1 MIRDD
6 VQHIERRT
14 GCGKT
19 GHAPTRP
26 GHTRYGSIRLGSYG
40 RHGIAREECTVAAEA
55 APVWSVD
62 PRTGKPREQV
72 AVESTAAE
80 VDAAVRTAHA
90 AFAPLADRTV
100 RATFL
105 RRAAGLLDEAGEA
118 VIEAADAETAL
129 GPGRLTGELARTTY
143 QLRAFADGVTEGAFL
158 DVRIDHADPDRTPPR
173 PDLRRYKIPLGTV
186 AVYAAS
192 NFPLAF
198 SVPGGDTASAL
209 AAGCPVVVKAH
220 PDHPATS
227 ELCAALLRRAATD
240 VGLPEGVVNL
250 VHGFQAG
257 IDLVRHPLISAAGF
271 TGSVRGGR
279 ALYDAAAARPHPIPF
294 HGELGSLNPVVVTEA
309 AAAERAEQL
318 GTGLAAS
325 MTLGVGQFC
334 VKPGL
339 VLAPAGDTGDRLLKS
354 LTAAVSDTEPGVL
367 LDHRMRDAF
376 LDGVRTRAE
385 LPDVQAPVTPGAGG
399 EHTVSAGFLT
409 VPAARLATEGPH
421 DLLLEECF
429 GPVTVLARYTDESEI
444 GAVLARLSGNLTA
457 TLHLGDAESAGT
469 DAAVGTESAAT
480 GDVAGDAG
488 DAGDGG
494 DGVGL
499 GARGA
504 ADSNDGIGLGARLLS
519 ALTPLA
525 GRIVVN
531 GWPTGVAVAPA
542 QHHGGPYPAT
552 TSTSTSV
559 GGTAV
564 ERWLRPV
571 VYQDTPPALLPP
583 ELREDNP
590 PPGGT
595 SRRQPGD
602 FGRGDPHLASLGL
615 PRRVDGRAEGA

>member
-1 MIRDD
+1 M
-6 VQHIERRT
+6 
-14 GCGKT
+14 
-19 GHAPTRP
+19 
-26 GHTRYGSIRLGSYG
+26 
-40 RHGIAREECTVAAEA
+40 AAAAA

-62 PRTGKPREQV
+62 PRTGKRREQV
-72 AVESTAAE
+72 AVEATADE
-80 VDAAVRTAHA
+80 VDAAVRAAHA
-90 AFAPLADRTV
+90 ARTALADRTA
-100 RATFL
+100 RAALL
-105 RRAAGLLDEAGEA
+105 RRTAGLLDEAGDA
-118 VIEAADAETAL
+118 VVEAADAETAL

-143 QLRAFADGVTEGAFL
+143 QLRAFADLVEDGGFLGVL
-158 DVRIDHADPDRTPPR
+158 IDHADPALTPPR
-173 PDLRRYKIPLGTV
+173 PDLRRYKIPLGPV

-227 ELCAALLRRAATD
+227 ELCAALLRRAA
-240 VGLPEGVVNL
+240 VESGLPEGVLNV

-257 IDLVRHPLISAAGF
+257 LDLVRHPLITAAGF

-309 AAAERAEQL
+309 AAQERADQL
-318 GTGLAAS
+318 GVGLGGS

-339 VLAPAGDTGDRLLKS
+339 VLAPAGEAGDRLLAA
-354 LTAAVSDTEPGVL
+354 LTAAVSDTEAGVL
-367 LDHRMRDAF
+367 LDQRMREAF
-376 LDGVRTRAE
+376 CAGVAARAQ
-385 LPDVQAPVTPGAGG
+385 LPDVEAPVTPGAGS

-421 DLLLEECF
+421 DLLLDECF
-429 GPVTVLARYTDESEI
+429 GPVTVVARYSDPAEI
-444 GAVLARLSGNLTA
+444 GAVLARLPGNLTA
-457 TLHLGDAESAGT
+457 TLQLGAAESAGS
-469 DAAVGTESAAT
+469 DE
-480 GDVAGDAG
+480 AG
-488 DAGDGG
+488 
-494 DGVGL
+494 
-499 GARGA
+499 R
-504 ADSNDGIGLGARLLS
+504 GARLL
-519 ALTPLA
+519 AEVTPLA
-525 GRIVVN
+525 GRVVVN

-571 VYQDTPPALLPP
+571 AYQDTPPALLPP

-590 PPGGT
+590 
-595 SRRQPGD
+595 
-602 FGRGDPHLASLGL
+602 LGL
-615 PRRVDGRAEGA
+615 PRQVDGRPERG